1 MGAIKNGGDLA
12 VPVQSKSILRFGAF
26 ELELRAGELRKSGLR
41 IKLQQQPLQIL
52 QMLVERSGDVVTREE
67 LRQKLW
73 PAGTYVDFER
83 SLNKAM
89 VRLREA
95 LNDSADS
102 PRFIETIPRKGY
114 RFLAPVRTAGDETAE
129 TSQAAS
135 AIGTSIAVVPFLL
148 LNAVEEKESLSLGFA
163 DALITA
169 LGSQDHLTV
178 PPTAAILKYGNGSDP
193 LQVTRELEVRYV
205 LHGNIQKLGAQ
216 WRVSIQVFDAEARKI
231 AFTEKFDFHLENVFE
246 VQDQMAA
253 RVAEALELRFRVP
266 LPRSRNRY
274 SQDPAA
280 YDELMRALRDS
291 SSDDRKTRDRAIEL
305 LSRAVERDPEF
316 ALAHAALSYACAVKH
331 FESDVSPAWLEKAES
346 HCRLA
351 LELDLDLAESH
362 LARAYILWSPARN
375 FAHAEAI
382 AELQKAVALQP
393 NVQHAHNRL
402 GTICAHIGRFAESRM
417 FYDRARRLNP
427 QSPAGRGVVQAYLWE
442 GDFPEAG
449 REIEAWLKDSPG
461 HIYPV
466 YYRPL
471 PALLSGDLDRAAM
484 LVCEA
489 LERYPDEPLVIAL
502 QGLVHAFRKEHE
514 PALDCVRRACAIAR
528 SFGHSHHT
536 YYQIAGIHSLLGQT
550 AEAMAWLE
558 RSVNTGFPCWPFFQ
572 IDPAL
577 KNLRPVPEFQGLVKT
592 LEGKFKGIG
601 LG

>member
-1 MGAIKNGGDLA
+1 M
-12 VPVQSKSILRFGAF
+12 RFGTF

-52 QMLVERSGDVVTREE
+52 QMLVERSGEVVTRDD
-67 LRQKLW
+67 LRRKLW

-89 VRLREA
+89 VRLRDA
-95 LNDSADS
+95 LGDSAES

-114 RFLAPVRTAGDETAE
+114 RFLAPVHSPESEAPYPAAAAD
-129 TSQAAS
+129 AAS
-135 AIGTSIAVVPFLL
+135 LAVVPFLS

-169 LGSQDHLTV
+169 LGSQEHLTV
-178 PPTAAILKYGNGSDP
+178 PPTAAILKYAAGSDP
-193 LQVTRELEVRYV
+193 LEISRDLRVRYV
-205 LHGNIQKLGAQ
+205 LHGNIQKIGPQ
-216 WRVSIQVFDAEARKI
+216 WRVSIQVFDAEAKKI
-231 AFTEKFDFHLENVFE
+231 SFTEKYDFHLANVFE

-253 RVAEALELRFRVP
+253 RVAEALELRFRAP
-266 LPRSRNRY
+266 LPRSRDRY
-274 SQDPAA
+274 TSDPAA
-280 YDELMRALRDS
+280 YDELMQALRDS
-291 SSDDRKTRDRAIEL
+291 SSDDPQARDRAIAL

-316 ALAHAALSYACAVKH
+316 ALAHAVLSYACAVKH

-351 LELDLDLAESH
+351 LEMDPNLAEAH

-382 AELQKAVALQP
+382 AELQRAVALQP

-402 GTICAHIGRFAESRM
+402 GTICAHIGRFSESRK
-417 FYDRARRLNP
+417 FYQRARQLNP
-427 QSPAGRGVVQAYLWE
+427 QSAAGHGVIQAWLWE
-442 GDFPEAG
+442 GSFTEAG
-449 REIEAWLKDSPG
+449 REIEAWVKESPG

-466 YYRPL
+466 YWRPSH
-471 PALLSGDLDRAAM
+471 ALLTGDLDRAAV
-484 LVCEA
+484 LIAEA
-489 LERYPDEPLVIAL
+489 LALHGEDPMIVSL
-502 QGLVHAFRKEHE
+502 QGLLHAFRGQRE

-558 RSVNTGFPCWPFFQ
+558 RSANTGFPCWPFFQ
-572 IDPAL
+572 IDPTL
-577 KNLRPVPEFQGLVKT
+577 KNLGPLPEFQALVKT
-592 LEGKFKGIG
+592 LEGKFSGIE
-601 LG
+601 LGER

>member
-1 MGAIKNGGDLA
+1 MA
-12 VPVQSKSILRFGAF
+12 VPVQSRSILRFGAF

-114 RFLAPVRTAGDETAE
+114 RFLAPVRTAGSEAPESLHAAE
-129 TSQAAS
+129 AS
-135 AIGTSIAVVPFLL
+135 APSIAVVPFLL
-148 LNAVEEKESLSLGFA
+148 LNALEEKESLSLGFA

-169 LGSQDHLTV
+169 LGSQEHLIV
-178 PPTAAILKYGNGSDP
+178 PPTAAILKYANGSDP
-193 LQVTRELEVRYV
+193 LQVTRDLEVRYV

-216 WRVSIQVFDAEARKI
+216 WRVSIQVFDAQPRKI
-231 AFTEKFDFHLENVFE
+231 AFTEKYDFHLENVFE

-253 RVAEALELRFRVP
+253 RVAEALELRFRAP
-266 LPRSRNRY
+266 MPRSRDRY

-280 YDELMRALRDS
+280 CDELMQALRDS
-291 SSDDRKTRDRAIEL
+291 SSDDRKARGRAIEL

-331 FESDVSPAWLEKAES
+331 FETDSNPQWLEKAES

-351 LELDLDLAESH
+351 LELDPDLAEAH

-375 FAHAEAI
+375 FAHAEAV

-402 GTICAHIGRFAESRM
+402 GTICAHIGRFPESRM
-417 FYDRARRLNP
+417 FYERARRLNP
-427 QSPAGRGVVQAYLWE
+427 QSSAGHGVIQAWLWE
-442 GDFPEAG
+442 GNFAEAS
-449 REIEAWLKDSPG
+449 REIDAWLKESPG

-466 YYRPL
+466 YWRPL
-471 PALLSGDLDRAAM
+471 PALLSGDLDRAA
-484 LVCEA
+484 
-489 LERYPDEPLVIAL
+489 PLVAEAMAL
-502 QGLVHAFRKEHE
+502 HREDPMIVSMQGLVYAFRGERE

-536 YYQIAGIHSLLGQT
+536 YYQIAGIHSLLGRT
-550 AEAMAWLE
+550 AEAMGWLE

-577 KNLRPVPEFQGLVKT
+577 KKLRPLPEFQALVKA
-592 LEGKFKGIG
+592 LEGKFRGIA

>member
-1 MGAIKNGGDLA
+1 M
-12 VPVQSKSILRFGAF
+12 RFGAF

-114 RFLAPVRTAGDETAE
+114 RFLAPVRTGASETPESLHAAE
-129 TSQAAS
+129 VSAA
-135 AIGTSIAVVPFLL
+135 SIAVVPFLL
-148 LNAVEEKESLSLGFA
+148 LNALEEKESLSLGFA

-169 LGSQDHLTV
+169 LGSQEHLIV
-178 PPTAAILKYGNGSDP
+178 PPTAAILKYANGSDP
-193 LQVTRELEVRYV
+193 LEVTRDLQVRYA

-216 WRVSIQVFDAEARKI
+216 WRVSIQVFDAELRKI
-231 AFTEKFDFHLENVFE
+231 AFTEKYDFHLENVFE

-253 RVAEALELRFRVP
+253 RVAEALELRFRAP
-266 LPRSRNRY
+266 LPRIRNRY

-280 YDELMRALRDS
+280 YDELMQALGDS
-291 SSDDRKTRDRAIEL
+291 SSDDGKTRDRAIDL

-316 ALAHAALSYACAVKH
+316 ALAHAVLSYACAVKH
-331 FESDVSPAWLEKAES
+331 FETDSNPQWLEKAES
-346 HCRLA
+346 HFRLA
-351 LELDLDLAESH
+351 LELDPDLAEAH

-382 AELQKAVALQP
+382 AELQKAATLQP

-402 GTICAHIGRFAESRM
+402 GTICAHIGRFPESRM
-417 FYDRARRLNP
+417 FYERARRLNP
-427 QSPAGRGVVQAYLWE
+427 QSSAGHGVIQAWLWE
-442 GDFPEAG
+442 GNFAEAS
-449 REIEAWLKDSPG
+449 REIEAWLKESPA

-466 YYRPL
+466 YWRPL
-471 PALLSGDLDRAAM
+471 PALFSGDLECAAAH
-484 LVCEA
+484 VAEA
-489 LERYPDEPLVIAL
+489 QERYPDEPMIISL
-502 QGLVHAFRKEHE
+502 QGLVHAFRGERE

-558 RSVNTGFPCWPFFQ
+558 RSVNTGFPCWPFFL

-577 KNLRPVPEFQGLVKT
+577 KNLRPLPEFQALVKT
-592 LEGKFKGIG
+592 LEGKFRGIA